1 MISRVYRALLATDF
15 LPKVRTPQV
24 AALGIHGRVARDGAG
39 KLNAQQFN
47 VLLPVLKH
55 GLRSLACAQ
64 AIGGITVS
72 EIKVKDVTTLCACQS
87 C

>member
-1 MISRVYRALLATDF
+1 MESDLL
-15 LPKVRTPQV
+15 LKVRMPQ
-24 AALGIHGRVARDGAG
+24 AAVLGAHGLIARDGVG
-39 KLNAQQFN
+39 KLIAKQLH